1 MKLISTGDH
10 HWNERRRFAESV
22 RIHREIAELVAAEK
36 PDVFLSGG
44 DLYEGASTPVE
55 REAVADWVTSVAE
68 HCPVLVTKGNHDR
81 PVDCL
86 LLRRLRTRYPVIV
99 EEGAGLHRI
108 GGAQIAAMAWPT
120 REGLLKMSVDTE
132 VDRDALTSEALRAVL
147 RWLGSQFE
155 DLHGPRILLGHFMV
169 DGSVTS
175 TGQELVGAPCSV
187 ALSDLDLVGAQ
198 VGLMSHVHKFQQWDS
213 TGTPYLYTGSPL
225 RQNFGELEDKSVTLV
240 EFDGPKLVSIR
251 QVQTSATRMLLLDGE
266 WSVDHW
272 KPGPVGPGCTPLMEP
287 SGAEIRFRYRCSSEH
302 RTQAAAAAS
311 KIRDDLLANG
321 AVSVQVEPVIEVK
334 NSARAPEIAL
344 ARGMAEK
351 LPAFWAARATTPEE
365 PRRSRLLDLACQVEA
380 NTPRPVGIS
389 TGAALL
395 DWIKLRGIGPFK
407 GTVEVDFRNL
417 PPGIVAL
424 TGRIGAGKTTL
435 LDSYAAALYR
445 KLPTSERGL
454 LSKMAVSRDAFVDV
468 GIQNGKSL
476 RIVHAIDAGK
486 QTAGWEVSVYDRAAD
501 GSESLTGSSKVSSF
515 DDWRDRNMLPM
526 EIFLAGPYQ
535 AQGANALVNALDSE
549 RASIIL
555 RALGLEYYETM
566 AETFRKRASAAK
578 EELEK
583 ATARV
588 DDERARGGYV
598 AQCEQAVIDER
609 MGLGPSQWA
618 LQVARDALTAAE
630 QALREHSRAQ
640 EAYLEAVAA
649 RGELESK
656 IRDNRAQH
664 ADLTERLTNNRKRLD
679 QKPKIL
685 AAVKRSDELRASV
698 SAAEAELARLT
709 AEHQGLQ
716 REELALRQEAAGNKQ
731 SSVSAQARA
740 DAANRRLG
748 RKPDIDAAA
757 ASIPGLRAAWEETSK
772 AAEEAVQMV
781 RGDVAAAEAEL
792 DRLRGLRVAGADER
806 IFGLRSGLASVVE
819 CEGEAEDMAELAASA
834 LDRDTIALDT
844 AAELP
849 SQITR
854 QAAEVTRLRRL
865 LDTVTLQ
872 TGQKRDEAA
881 RALSKA
887 EQVAVEA
894 THLEAAQAELE
905 AALGDLQRYQQA
917 ERACVAKSTEVVQR
931 RTAAGSER
939 DTNERRLASLKEE
952 LQKLAAIV
960 AYKEQADKAE
970 ARIEQLEKELRRVD
984 AEHTELT
991 QKLARGPAV
1000 VLPPPPPPDVSGL
1013 RIAVGNAE
1021 SQVQAVTTAIARA
1034 EQRLELARQ
1043 SALRVLELESAR
1055 AERSE
1060 ALSDCQRLAEDLGK
1074 KGLQS
1079 AEIDAVGPELT
1090 ADTNDL
1096 LHSCL
1101 GSTFTVS
1108 VETTKK
1114 VEQGKREV
1122 DALPIVVFNSEDGY
1136 EGEVRTY
1143 SGGQK
1148 ALIGEALSLALTIL
1162 SCRRAGIDHGLTLI
1176 RDEPTASL
1184 SPEDA
1189 RAYVSMMR
1197 AASAIVHARHV
1208 LCITHNPDVVASS
1221 DCRIHV
1227 HDGTAEVVL

>member
-1 MKLISTGDH
+1 MKLIATGDH

-86 LLRRLRTRYPVIV
+86 LLRRLRTRHPVII
-99 EEGAGLHRI
+99 EEGAGIHRI

-120 REGLLKMSVDTE
+120 REGLLKMSVDTD
-132 VDRDALTSEALRAVL
+132 VDRDSLTSEALRAVL

-175 TGQELVGAPCSV
+175 TGQELVGTPCNVS
-187 ALSDLDLVGAQ
+187 LSDLDLVGAQ
-198 VGLMSHVHKFQQWDS
+198 IGLMSHIHKFQQWES
-213 TGTPYLYTGSPL
+213 IGTPYLYTGSPL
-225 RQNFGELEDKSVTLV
+225 RQNFGELEDKSVTVV
-240 EFDGPKLVSIR
+240 EFNGAALVSIR
-251 QVQTSATRMLLLDGE
+251 QVPTSATRMVLVDWGWEDG
-266 WSVDHW
+266 WVCSDASH
-272 KPGPVGPGCTPLMEP
+272 GFPLV
-287 SGAEIRFRYRCSSEH
+287 GAEVRFRYRVSSEK
-302 RTQAAAAAS
+302 RTQAAHEAA
-311 KIRDDLLANG
+311 KLRDEWLAQG
-321 AVSVQVEPVIEVK
+321 TVSMQVEPVIEVK
-334 NSARAPEIAL
+334 NAARAPEIAL
-344 ARGMAEK
+344 AHGMAEK

-365 PRRSRLLDLACQVEA
+365 PRRSRLLDLAGQVEA

-389 TGAALL
+389 TGACLL

-407 GTVEVDFRNL
+407 QTVEIDFQDL
-417 PPGIVAL
+417 PPGIVAF
-424 TGRIGAGKTTL
+424 TGRIGSGKTTL
-435 LDSYAAALYR
+435 MDSYAAALYR

-515 DDWRDRNMLPM
+515 DDWREQNMLPM

-566 AETFRKRASAAK
+566 AETFRKRASAAR

-588 DDERARGGYV
+588 DDERARGGDV
-598 AQCEQAVIDER
+598 AQCEQAVVDER

-630 QALREHSRAQ
+630 QAIREHSREQ
-640 EAYLEAVAA
+640 EAYLEAVAS

-664 ADLTERLTNNRKRLD
+664 TDLTERLTNNRKRLN

-685 AAVKRSDELRASV
+685 AAVKRSDDLRASI

-731 SSVSAQARA
+731 SSISAQARA
-740 DAANRRLG
+740 ESAQRRLG
-748 RKPDIDAAA
+748 RKPEIDAAT
-757 ASIPGLRAAWEETSK
+757 ASIPGLRTAWDAASK
-772 AAEEAVQMV
+772 AAEETVQMV
-781 RGDVAAAEAEL
+781 RGDVAGAEAEL
-792 DRLRGLRVAGADER
+792 ERLRGQRVAGADER
-806 IFGLRSGLASVVE
+806 ITGLRSGLASVVE
-819 CEGEAEDMAELAASA
+819 CEGESEDMAELAAST

-849 SQITR
+849 SKITR

-894 THLEAAQAELE
+894 THLESAQTELE
-905 AALGDLQRYQQA
+905 AALGDLHRYQQA

-939 DTNERRLASLKEE
+939 DTNERMLASLKEE
-952 LQKLAAIV
+952 LQKLSSVV

-970 ARIEQLEKELRRVD
+970 ARIEQLEQELRRVA

-991 QKLARGPAV
+991 HKLSRGPAV
-1000 VLPPPPPPDVSGL
+1000 VLPPLPPPDVSGL

-1043 SALRVLELESAR
+1043 SALRILELEASR

-1148 ALIGEALSLALTIL
+1148 ALIGEALALALTIL
-1162 SCRRAGIDHGLTLI
+1162 SCRRNGITHGLTLC
-1176 RDEPTASL
+1176 RDEPTA
-1184 SPEDA
+1184 
-1189 RAYVSMMR
+1189 
-1197 AASAIVHARHV
+1197 
-1208 LCITHNPDVVASS
+1208 
-1221 DCRIHV
+1221 
-1227 HDGTAEVVL
+1227 